1 LKVQKY
7 LRREGKQMTTRI
19 LIVDRE
25 PKFTVRLRAELIKK
39 GSEVY
44 VADEKMAAQELV
56 RSRKPHLVVL
66 GCIRPRGDAFKLHQ
80 WLKETP
86 ATGTIPI
93 VVVDLPLEEQLAG
106 GWRRDEGLRLDAA
119 DYFYRP
125 LKMSVLLSAVEK
137 LLDKAT
143 RKIRVLVADDH
154 AVVREGICALV
165 NLQKDMLIVGEAV
178 NGQDAIEKTHEL
190 LPNVVLMDIAMPVMN
205 GIEAMKQITSTH
217 DDVKI
222 LVLSQ
227 YDDEGNIIASK
238 QAGAFDFIPK
248 KSVSSQLLE
257 AIRMAC

>member
-1 LKVQKY
+1 
-7 LRREGKQMTTRI
+7 MATRI

-25 PKFTVRLRAELIKK
+25 REFTVELQSQLEER
-39 GSEVY
+39 GSEVF
-44 VADEKMAAQELV
+44 VAAEKMEAQEMV
-56 RSRKPHLVVL
+56 RGRKPQLIIL
-66 GCIRPRGDAFKLHQ
+66 GSIAPRGDAFKLHQ

-86 ATGTIPI
+86 ATSLLPI
-93 VVVDLPLEEQLAG
+93 VVVDVPLEKQHTC
-106 GWRRDEGLRLDAA
+106 GWRRDEALRMDVA

-125 LKMSVLLSAVEK
+125 LKLTALLSVVEK
-137 LLDKAT
+137 LLDQAT

-178 NGQDAIEKTHEL
+178 NGQDAIEKVNQL
-190 LPNVVLMDIAMPVMN
+190 LPNVVLMDIAMPVLN
-205 GIEAMKQITSTH
+205 GIEAMKRITSTCEE
-217 DDVKI
+217 VKV

-227 YDDEGNIIASK
+227 YDDEGNITASRE
-238 QAGAFDFIPK
+238 AGAFDFIPK